1 MSRFTAGGLVLALIS
16 SAILAALTSQVAT
29 AADGSN
35 AALLADRA
43 FVQDVAKDS
52 RSVVSGLLDAD
63 FTWTDANGKT
73 FTRAQVLA
81 DIPKPSISDESSAQI
96 TDRNYGEVEL
106 IQARSGRANILRIWV
121 ERPGGWRLLVYQEAT
136 LLTGTPTPV
145 AGSAQSCVNPCK
157 TLPYKAKNEMER
169 GVLDGYMALQTATV
183 ERNSAEWGKYVADE
197 FSAASSNSGK
207 ILDKP
212 TRMADL
218 DRSKM
223 AGYAPMPVV
232 SLRLFDF
239 SNAAVLISKHQP
251 AHGKP
256 FHITRLW
263 IKRDGHWQE
272 AVSYQTRMQGARA
285 QP

>member
-1 MSRFTAGGLVLALIS
+1 MGRFTARALVLIS
-16 SAILAALTSQVAT
+16 GAILAALTSQVAA

-35 AALLADRA
+35 GALLADRA
-43 FVQDVAKDS
+43 FVRDVAKND
-52 RSVVSGLLDAD
+52 GNDLNKLLDAD

-73 FTRAQVLA
+73 FTRAKILS

-145 AGSAQSCVNPCK
+145 AGSAKSCVNPCK
-157 TLPYKAKNEMER
+157 TLPYKPKNETER
-169 GVLDGYMALQTATV
+169 DVLDGYMGLQTATV
-183 ERNSAEWGKYVADE
+183 NRNSVEWGKYVADE

-218 DRSKM
+218 ERSKM

-232 SLRLFDF
+232 SLQLFDF
-239 SNAAVLISKHQP
+239 RDAVVLISKHQP
-251 AHGKP
+251 AHGRP

-263 IKRDGHWQE
+263 IKRNGHWQE
-272 AVSYQTRMQGARA
+272 AASYQTRMQGAPA